1 MFFLAPIDKNRLFF
15 IFTYLLGI
23 AVAYTEDAL
32 SIRLGAE
39 LFLELYLLCA
49 FLAVIPLPVRRY
61 VTGALSVLAYLISLA
76 DVISFATIDTGFS
89 LLTLEL
95 LLQTNAGEAGEAIRE
110 YFSWHVIWST
120 KWVLL
125 VIGLHCL
132 WLFFGERV
140 NSVCKWSIDHA
151 TCVRYC
157 LLVMLVVSVPLSWQ
171 NMKGMYKV
179 YAADS
184 FHFQHILPD
193 VTNNCLTIG
202 FYTPIH
208 RLLYAIKA
216 VSVKNESVKL
226 LEHVIGQMPDV
237 GRVTSDSLAIPNICL
252 IIGESYNKHHSELYG
267 YRMPTTPC
275 QKKRMEKKE
284 LVVFKDVITSWNY
297 TSNSFEHMMSMHGY
311 GDSGEWYEYPTF
323 PAIFK
328 KAGYYTSFI
337 SNQFFKSK
345 GKLGD
350 IFFDN
355 PRISDAMFCSR
366 NLHPHSFDDSLL
378 VDFDSLSVR
387 FADKNL
393 VIVHLIGQHLAYS
406 ERYPESWRKILPE
419 SYRRKELNEK
429 QLNVLSD
436 YDNATLYNDYVVDC
450 ILQKFEDKDAVVI
463 YLADHGDMCF
473 DGSPLFGRTTSIT
486 QNNVYQMYEIP
497 FWIWGSKSFREKHSE
512 VWGRIERAKD
522 MRFMTDN
529 IGQLLIGLAGINYNG
544 YHASCDLLSPSY
556 NEKRPR
562 LMRGEIDYD
571 SFMRG
576 YSVQ

>member
-1 MFFLAPIDKNRLFF
+1 MLFLAPIDRNKIFF

-32 SIRLGAE
+32 CIKLGAE

-49 FLAVIPLPVRRY
+49 FVSVIPSYIRHY
-61 VTGALSVLAYLISLA
+61 VTCILSVLVYLISLA

-95 LLQTNAGEAGEAIRE
+95 FLQTNVSEAGEAIKG
-110 YFSWHVIWST
+110 YISWHVLWSI

-132 WLFFGERV
+132 WLIFFRRV
-140 NSVCKWSIDHA
+140 NSVFKWSIGYA

-216 VSVKNESVKL
+216 ESMKKENIKR
-226 LEHVIGQMPDV
+226 LEYIIDHMPEV
-237 GRVTSDSLAIPNICL
+237 EGVTTDSLAIPNICL

-267 YRMPTTPC
+267 YGMPTTPF
-275 QKKRMEKKE
+275 QKKRMWENE

-297 TSNSFEHMMSMHGY
+297 TTNSFEHMMSMHGY

-323 PAIFK
+323 PSIFK

-345 GKLGD
+345 EKLGD

-366 NLHPHSFDDSLL
+366 NLHPHSYDESLL
-378 VDFDSLSVR
+378 VDFDSLSVD
-387 FADKNL
+387 FTEKNL
-393 VIVHLIGQHLAYS
+393 VIVHLKGQHLAYS
-406 ERYPESWRKILPE
+406 ERYPKSWRKILPE
-419 SYRRKELNEK
+419 YYRRKELNEK
-429 QLNVLSD
+429 QLAVLSD
-436 YDNATLYNDYVVDC
+436 YDNATLYNDFVVDC
-450 ILQKFEDKDAVVI
+450 ILQKYEDKDAVVI

-486 QNNVYQMYEIP
+486 QNSVYQMYEIP

-512 VWGRIERAKD
+512 AWGRIERAKD
-522 MRFMTDN
+522 KRFMTDN
-529 IGQLLIGLAGINYNG
+529 IGQLLIGLAGINYKG
-544 YHASCDLLSPSY
+544 YHATGNLLSPNY
-556 NEKRPR
+556 DEKRPR
-562 LMRGEIDYD
+562 MMRGEIDYD
-571 SFMRG
+571 LFMRG